1 MGRPLFVF
9 VSDDYNEVQ
18 RAKAWAGQN
27 SYDVQV
33 YSTREWNESL
43 GKPEFAT
50 RLQTQDFALHKG
62 SMNQAVPNLA
72 STSKEGAVV
81 LQFPPGGRAGGARVN
96 TMNEVEKLAIE
107 NAILEYKGN
116 LTEAAKALGIGRAT
130 LYRKVKQYDIS
141 PNLIRRKF
149 GPKVA

>member
-33 YSTREWNESL
+33 YTTKEWNESL
-43 GKPEFAT
+43 GKAEFVSKLFT
-50 RLQTQDFALHKG
+50 NDYALLKG
-62 SMNQAVPNLA
+62 SMNQSSVNSGA
-72 STSKEGAVV
+72 KDGAVV
-81 LQFPPGGRAGGARVN
+81 LQFPPGGKAGARVN
-96 TMNEVEKLAIE
+96 TMNEVEKQAIE